1 VTAKKRRPR
10 RTDEAPR
17 DMDES
22 AFTHILRRLWK
33 SSESILAVSFIDGE
47 GEAID
52 YCASIDPFEA
62 KVIGAQM
69 IVTTRSVLE
78 SCAKADHGRM
88 YEMTIIADRRVL
100 IVRRVS
106 KELSLVIC
114 TKISDDEHTV
124 AVAVERCVDR
134 LRREAELDTPEWE
147 PRPKPLEVMIREA
160 VGWDYAPALFSETEG
175 EWTEVA
181 VVLGRWEDDDEDDLT
196 CFRVRTRDGNELTLA
211 HDTKYDRW
219 TLLSDAY

>member
-1 VTAKKRRPR
+1 MTVKKRRR
-10 RTDEAPR
+10 RKTHEAPR

-33 SSESILAVSFIDGE
+33 SSESVLSVVFIDSE

-52 YCASIDPFEA
+52 YCSSIDPFEA

-69 IVTTRSVLE
+69 MVTARSILDSLV
-78 SCAKADHGRM
+78 KAAHGRM
-88 YEMTIIADRRVL
+88 YEMTVIAEQQVL

-106 KELSLVIC
+106 NDLALVIS
-114 TKISDDEHTV
+114 TRVGEDEHPV

-134 LRREAELDTPEWE
+134 LRREAKLDVPEWE
-147 PRPKPLEVMIREA
+147 PRPKPLEVLIREA
-160 VGWDYAPALFSETEG
+160 VGWDYAPALFSDKEG
-175 EWTEVA
+175 EWTEVS
-181 VVLGRWEDDDEDDLT
+181 VVLGRWEDDDQDDLT
-196 CFRVRTRDGNELTLA
+196 CFRVRTRDGNEVTLA